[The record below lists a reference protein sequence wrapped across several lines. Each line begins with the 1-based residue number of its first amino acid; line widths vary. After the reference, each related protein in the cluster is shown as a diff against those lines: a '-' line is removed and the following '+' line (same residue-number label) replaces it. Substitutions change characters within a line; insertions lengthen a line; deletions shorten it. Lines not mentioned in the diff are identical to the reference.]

1 MKVSIIGA
9 SGNVGSESAFSLAE
23 KEYVDE
29 LVLISRESS
38 IEKIKGESL
47 DIYDALAAM
56 GTDLSIETSSKMEQ
70 IEDSDVIVLTAGV
83 ARKEKIERMKLAKDN
98 AGIVADY
105 SQEIFKYSPD
115 SVVLVVTN
123 PVDVMNYVALKKSG
137 LSKYRVFGL
146 GNHLDS
152 LRMRNFIAKHFKV
165 HVNEIHTRVIGQHG
179 VHMVPLMSL
188 TAIGGIPIKDF
199 IQYEYIPD
207 ASDFDVES
215 TIKKVISAGSE
226 IIGRKGATEYGPA
239 FAISD
244 VVKTILKDEK
254 KIFTVSAYLE
264 DEIDGVN
271 DVCLGIPAI
280 IGKNGI
286 ENFIPI
292 RMDEE
297 EMKRFIKAYNFV
309 KENTDTIMKYLH
321 ERNNSPDLV

>member
-9 SGNVGSESAFSLAE
+9 SGNVGSASAFSLAE

-29 LVLISRESS
+29 LVLISRYSS
-38 IEKIKGESL
+38 IDKIEGESL

-56 GTDLSIETSSKMEQ
+56 GTDLSIETSNEMEQ

-83 ARKEKIERMKLAKDN
+83 ARKERIERMKLAKDN

-152 LRMRNFIAKHFKV
+152 LRMRNYIAKHFKV

-179 VHMVPLMSL
+179 DHMVPLMSL

-199 IQYEYIPD
+199 IEYEYIPD
-207 ASDFDVES
+207 ASDFKVDN

-244 VVKTILKDEK
+244 LVKTILKDEK

-264 DEIDGVN
+264 DEIEGVN
-271 DVCLGIPAI
+271 DVCLGIPAV

-286 ENFIPI
+286 ENIIPI

-297 EMKRFIKAYNFV
+297 EMKRFIAAYNFV
-309 KENTDTIMKYLH
+309 KENTETIMEYLH
-321 ERNNSPDLV
+321 ENRNSNS

>member
-9 SGNVGSESAFSLAE
+9 SGNVGSASAFSLAE

-29 LVLISRESS
+29 LVLISRHSS
-38 IEKIKGESL
+38 IDKIEGESL

-56 GTDLSIETSSKMEQ
+56 GTDLSIETSNEMEQ

-83 ARKEKIERMKLAKDN
+83 ARKERIERMKLAKDN

-152 LRMRNFIAKHFKV
+152 LRMRNYIAKHFKV

-179 VHMVPLMSL
+179 DHMVPLMSL

-199 IQYEYIPD
+199 IEYEYIPD
-207 ASDFDVES
+207 ASDFKVDN

-244 VVKTILKDEK
+244 LVKTILKDEK

-264 DEIDGVN
+264 DEIEGVN
-271 DVCLGIPAI
+271 DVCLGIPAV

-286 ENFIPI
+286 ENIIPI

-297 EMKRFIKAYNFV
+297 EMKRFIAAYNFV
-309 KENTDTIMKYLH
+309 KENTETIMEYLH
-321 ERNNSPDLV
+321 ENRNSNS

>member
-165 HVNEIHTRVIGQHG
+165 HVNEI
-179 VHMVPLMSL
+179 PLMSL

-321 ERNNSPDLV
+321 ERNNS